1 MFLRPHQRSKD
12 GKDHT
17 YWSLVETVRTT
28 DGPRQRTL
36 CYLGE
41 LNGSAQ
47 ARWLKS
53 IEVFNE
59 QGASEQLKL
68 FPAHVEVPDDDPQ
81 VARVLVNR
89 VRLERTRQFGSCFLG
104 WELWKQLGLDH
115 FFEQAM
121 DEEAADVPWS
131 RIAAVLAINRL
142 CAPGS
147 ELAVEERWYPST
159 ALDDLL
165 EIEEGKINDT
175 RLYRCLDR
183 ILPHKTKLE
192 QHLKQ
197 RYGELFGAEFEVLL
211 YDLTSTYVEGAAEN
225 NPMMRRGY
233 SRDHRGDCEQMV
245 IALIVN
251 RDGFPFSYETF
262 DGNRADVSTMETI
275 LRMVERKY
283 GKARRIWVMDRG
295 IVSEE
300 NLAAIRN
307 VGGQYLV
314 GTPRSQMKQ
323 FESELLQDNWTQVRP
338 EVEVKQVA
346 ISLGEETYILCRTA
360 GRREKEQAIRTRFST
375 RMEQA
380 LRALEKSIASG
391 RLKDRNKMER
401 RLGRIQARHP
411 QVNDLFAVSVR
422 ETPSGLRLV
431 WEMKV
436 ERIAWRDL
444 RDGTYL
450 LRTNLRADSAE
461 QLWSMYMQ
469 LTEAEAS
476 FRALK
481 SELSIRP
488 LFHQKEPRVKAHVL
502 VAFLGYAMWVT
513 LKHRLKR
520 RPAIVPGPS
529 ASGVNN
535 PQPFR
540 PCRRSLCCLHCRAP
554 ISSFPPPMAARFA
567 FAGSPSPRRTRN
579 PCFTNLVSTFR
590 NDSNV
595 CQNVVQTPYLPEL
608 ILNGL
613 AGSPTIW

>member
-1 MFLRPHQRSKD
+1 MFLRPNYRSKD

-17 YWSLVETVRTT
+17 YWSLVETVRTV

-53 IEVFNE
+53 VEVFNE
-59 QGASEQLKL
+59 QGEVEQLKL
-68 FPAHVEVPDDDPQ
+68 FPSHIEVPDDDPQ

-89 VRLERTRQFGSCFLG
+89 VRLERTRQFGACFLG
-104 WELWKQLGLDH
+104 WELWKQLGLDR

-121 DEEAADVPWS
+121 DEEAAEVPWS
-131 RIAAVLAINRL
+131 RVAAVLAINRL

-147 ELAVEERWYPST
+147 ELAIEERWYPST

-165 EIEEGKINDT
+165 EIEAGKINDT

-197 RYGELFGAEFEVLL
+197 RYGELFGAEFDVLL
-211 YDLTSTYVEGAAEN
+211 YDLTSTYVEGAAEK
-225 NPMMRRGY
+225 NPMISRGY
-233 SRDHRGDCEQMV
+233 SRDHRPDCEQMV

-251 RDGFPFSYETF
+251 REGFPFSYETF

-283 GKARRIWVMDRG
+283 GKARRIWVIDRG

-300 NLAAIRN
+300 NLAAIRKR
-307 VGGQYLV
+307 GGQYLV
-314 GTPRSQMKQ
+314 GTPRRQMKR
-323 FESELLQDNWTQVRP
+323 FEAEILKDDWTQVRP
-338 EVEVKQVA
+338 DVEVKQIA
-346 ISLGEETYILCRTA
+346 IPQGEETYILCRTA
-360 GRREKEQAIRTRFST
+360 GRREKEKAIRKRFST
-375 RMEQA
+375 RMEAA
-380 LRALEKSIASG
+380 LQALEKSIISG
-391 RLKDRNKMER
+391 RLKDRYKMER

-411 QVNDLFAVSVR
+411 QVNDLFEVSLR
-422 ETPSGLRLV
+422 ETPAGVRLV
-431 WEMKV
+431 WEMKKD
-436 ERIAWRDL
+436 RQAWRDL
-444 RDGTYL
+444 REGAYM
-450 LRTNLRADSAE
+450 LRTTLQADSAE
-461 QLWSMYMQ
+461 QMWSMYMQ

-502 VAFLGYAMWVT
+502 VAFLGYALWVT
-513 LKHRLKR
+513 LKHLLQCRSES
-520 RPAIVPGPS
+520 V
-529 ASGVNN
+529 
-535 PQPFR
+535 PQPSNR
-540 PCRRSLCCLHCRAP
+540 GVDNAPSLSPMKALALLSTLQSADIVLPTTEGREIRLRRITEPTTEQKFLLHQL
-554 ISSFPPPMAARFA
+554 
-567 FAGSPSPRRTRN
+567 G
-579 PCFTNLVSTFR
+579 L
-590 NDSNV
+590 D
-595 CQNVVQTPYLPEL
+595 LPERFQ
-608 ILNGL
+608 LNRKCSVDP
-613 AGSPTIW
+613 AVA